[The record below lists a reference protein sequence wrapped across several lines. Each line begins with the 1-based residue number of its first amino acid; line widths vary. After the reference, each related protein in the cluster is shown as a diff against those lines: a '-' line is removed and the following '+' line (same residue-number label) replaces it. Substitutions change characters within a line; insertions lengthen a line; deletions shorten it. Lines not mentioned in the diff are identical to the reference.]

1 MGFFDPEIYNMLKD
15 KFSNVNEIS
24 AMGGGAVQGFL
35 GSTSDDEDDLV
46 EEILNYLYSQGIVK

>member
-1 MGFFDPEIYNMLKD
+1 
-15 KFSNVNEIS
+15 
-24 AMGGGAVQGFL
+24 MGGGAVQGFL